1 MRDFPFAEI
10 EKKLGYAF
18 ENKDLLVEAFTHS
31 SYAHLH
37 KTRNNERLEYLGDS
51 VLELI
56 VTEWQFLQND
66 EASEGEMTR
75 SRQKLVCKDALDSAV
90 DGLKIWEHL
99 LTEGK
104 SLYNVGDKAKSS
116 LFEAVIAAIYLD
128 GGYEK
133 AKAFVLE
140 HGNLHFDVQSGNP
153 IGDLKEFLDK
163 MGEREPEEQ
172 WQKTGADNFPLFH
185 CVLTALGETARG
197 DGKTKREAKATAA
210 TRLLFE
216 LQRKYPPKESKK
228 SKRK

>member
-1 MRDFPFAEI
+1 MRQIFDITYVFKLAFADH
-10 EKKLGYAF
+10 EKQL
-18 ENKDLLVEAFTHS
+18 D
-31 SYAHLH
+31 
-37 KTRNNERLEYLGDS
+37 
-51 VLELI
+51 LI
-56 VTEWQFLQND
+56 V
-66 EASEGEMTR
+66 AV
-75 SRQKLVCKDALDSAV
+75 KHCYLD
-90 DGLKIWEHL
+90 D
-99 LTEGK
+99 
-104 SLYNVGDKAKSS
+104 
-116 LFEAVIAAIYLD
+116 EAVIAAIYLD